1 MRSKVVQQ
9 LLRAL
14 IALVGAGVGAGLT
27 AMVHQL
33 LAQANLSYHVP
44 VKTLVI
50 VYISMCALGGLIG
63 FLLSN
68 RLLRWFVDW
77 GNRLEQRME
86 RMPIGQMFS
95 SVTGLICG
103 LIIAALLSQILNFVG
118 ASLFTTAISAI
129 LYVIFGA
136 IGLSIGFKRARDIV
150 DMQDKFYGFRERR
163 ALRKS
168 ARQARESAEEEGDGE
183 DAFGQAQAKILD
195 TSVIID
201 GRIFA
206 VARTGFLEG
215 EMVVPQFVLDE
226 LRRVADSA
234 DARRRSRGRRGLDL
248 LQKARQ
254 EPGMRLRVDPTDWQ
268 DTEETDVKLL
278 RLARETG
285 GRVVTNDFNLNKVA
299 AVSGMKVLN
308 LNDLAGAL
316 KPAVLAG
323 EEMETTITK
332 EGKEP
337 GQGVGYM
344 EDGTMIVVEGGRR
357 HVGETVQVVVTTVI
371 QTSAGRMIFSRLKEE
386 KEN

>member
-1 MRSKVVQQ
+1 MKSKLVQR

-14 IALVGAGVGAGLT
+14 IALLGAGVGAGLT
-27 AMVHQL
+27 AMAQQM
-33 LAQANLSYHVP
+33 LAQANPEYHVP
-44 VKTLVI
+44 VQALVI
-50 VYISMCALGGLIG
+50 VYISVCALGALIG

-68 RLLRWFVDW
+68 RIIRSCVDW
-77 GNRLEQRME
+77 GLRLEQRME
-86 RMPIGQMFS
+86 GMPIGQMFS

-150 DMQDKFYGFRERR
+150 DMQEKLYGFRERR

-168 ARQARESAEEEGDGE
+168 ARQARESAEEDSEGE
-183 DAFGQAQAKILD
+183 PAQAKILD

-201 GRIFA
+201 GRIFE

-215 EMVVPQFVLDE
+215 ELVVPQFVLDE

-234 DARRRSRGRRGLDL
+234 DAQRRNRGRRGLDL
-248 LQKARQ
+248 LQKVRQ
-254 EPGMRLRVDPTDWQ
+254 EPGLHLRIDPTDWQ
-268 DTEETDVKLL
+268 DTQETDVKLL

-299 AVSGMKVLN
+299 SVSGMKVLN
-308 LNDLAGAL
+308 LNDLAAAL

-323 EEMETTITK
+323 EEMETTISK

-357 HVGETVQVVVTTVI
+357 HVGETVHVVVTTVI

-386 KEN
+386 REG

>member
-136 IGLSIGFKRARDIV
+136 LGLSIGFKRARDIV

>member
-27 AMVHQL
+27 AMAQQL

>member
-1 MRSKVVQQ
+1 MKSKLVQRV
-9 LLRAL
+9 LRAL
-14 IALVGAGVGAGLT
+14 IALLGASVGAGLT
-27 AMVHQL
+27 AMAQQM
-33 LAQANLSYHVP
+33 LAQANPEYHVP
-44 VKTLVI
+44 VQALVI
-50 VYISMCALGGLIG
+50 VYISVCALGALIG

-68 RLLRWFVDW
+68 RIIRSCVDW
-77 GNRLEQRME
+77 GLRLEQRME
-86 RMPIGQMFS
+86 GMPIGQMFS

-150 DMQDKFYGFRERR
+150 DMQEKLYGFRERR

-168 ARQARESAEEEGDGE
+168 ARQARESAEEDSEGE
-183 DAFGQAQAKILD
+183 PAQAKILD
-195 TSVIID
+195 TPAD
-201 GRIFA
+201 PGYR
-206 VARTGFLEG
+206 REWKRLGFLEG
-215 EMVVPQFVLDE
+215 ELVVPQFVLDE

-234 DARRRSRGRRGLDL
+234 DAQRRNRGRRGLDL
-248 LQKARQ
+248 LQKVRQ
-254 EPGMRLRVDPTDWQ
+254 ERGLHLRIDSTDWQ
-268 DTEETDVKLL
+268 DTQETDVKLL

-299 AVSGMKVLN
+299 SVSGMKVLN
-308 LNDLAGAL
+308 LNDLAAAL

-323 EEMETTITK
+323 EEMETTISK

-357 HVGETVQVVVTTVI
+357 HVGETVHVVVTTVI

-386 KEN
+386 REG

>member
-27 AMVHQL
+27 AMVQQL

-183 DAFGQAQAKILD
+183 DAFGQAKILD

-226 LRRVADSA
+226 LRRVADST

-316 KPAVLAG
+316 RPAVLAG

-357 HVGETVQVVVTTVI
+357 HVGETVHVVVTTVI

-386 KEN
+386 KES

>member
-27 AMVHQL
+27 AMVQQL

-136 IGLSIGFKRARDIV
+136 LGLSIGFKRARDIV

>member
-27 AMVHQL
+27 AMAQQL

-136 IGLSIGFKRARDIV
+136 LGLSIGFKRARDIV

>member
-1 MRSKVVQQ
+1 MRSKVVQR
-9 LLRAL
+9 LLRGL
-14 IALVGAGVGAGLT
+14 IALLGAGIGAGVT
-27 AMVHQL
+27 ATVQQL
-33 LAQANLSYHVP
+33 LSQTNLAYHMP
-44 VKTLVI
+44 VKTLVV
-50 VYISMCALGGLIG
+50 VYISICAVGALVG

-68 RLLRWFVDW
+68 RIIRRCVDW

-86 RMPIGQMFS
+86 GMPIGQMFS
-95 SVTGLICG
+95 AVIGLICG

-136 IGLSIGFKRARDIV
+136 IGLSIGLKRARDIV
-150 DMQDKFYGFRERR
+150 DMQERYYGFRERR

-168 ARQARESAEEEGDGE
+168 ARQARESAEEDGE
-183 DAFGQAQAKILD
+183 SDPASRAQAKILD

-201 GRIFA
+201 GRVFT

-226 LRRVADSA
+226 LRRLADSA
-234 DARRRSRGRRGLDL
+234 DPLRRSRGRRGLDL

-254 EPGMRLRVDPTDWQ
+254 DPDLRFRVDSTDWQ

-323 EEMETTITK
+323 EELEVAIAK
-332 EGKEP
+332 EGKEA
-337 GQGVGYM
+337 GQGVGYL

-357 HVGETVQVVVTTVI
+357 HVGETVAAVVTTVI
-371 QTSAGRMIFSRLKEE
+371 QTSAGRMIFSRIKEE
-386 KEN
+386 PEA

>member
-1 MRSKVVQQ
+1 MKSKLVQRV
-9 LLRAL
+9 LRAL
-14 IALVGAGVGAGLT
+14 IALLGAGVGAGVT
-27 AMVHQL
+27 AMAQQL
-33 LAQANLSYHVP
+33 LAQANDAYEVP
-44 VKTLVI
+44 VETLVI
-50 VYISMCALGGLIG
+50 LYISVCALGALIG

-68 RLLRWFVDW
+68 RIIRTCVDW
-77 GNRLEQRME
+77 GSRLEQRLE

-95 SVTGLICG
+95 SVMGLICG

-136 IGLSIGFKRARDIV
+136 IGLSIGLKRARDIV
-150 DMQDKFYGFRERR
+150 DMQERYEGFRERR
-163 ALRKS
+163 AQRKS
-168 ARQARESAEEEGDGE
+168 ARQARENAEDGE
-183 DAFGQAQAKILD
+183 TGADAAQPKILD

-234 DARRRSRGRRGLDL
+234 DSLRRNRGRRGLDL
-248 LQKARQ
+248 LQKIRQ
-254 EPGMRLRVDPTDWQ
+254 EPGIRLRIDPTDWQ

-308 LNDLAGAL
+308 LNELAGAL

-323 EEMETTITK
+323 EELTVSIAK

-337 GQGVGYM
+337 GQGVGYL

-357 HVGETVQVVVTTVI
+357 HVGETVQTVVTTVI
-371 QTSAGRMIFSRLKEE
+371 QTSAGRMIFSRLKTEQE
-386 KEN
+386 S

>member
-27 AMVHQL
+27 AMVQQL

-386 KEN
+386 KES

>member
-1 MRSKVVQQ
+1 MR
-9 LLRAL
+9 
-14 IALVGAGVGAGLT
+14 AGR
-27 AMVHQL
+27 
-33 LAQANLSYHVP
+33 
-44 VKTLVI
+44 
-50 VYISMCALGGLIG
+50 LIG

-201 GRIFA
+201 GAFLRWRARLSGRGNGGAA
-206 VARTGFLEG
+206 VRAGTSW
-215 EMVVPQFVLDE
+215 
-226 LRRVADSA
+226 RRVADSA
-234 DARRRSRGRRGLDL
+234 DAQRRSRGAGGLTCCKRR
-248 LQKARQ
+248 ARS
-254 EPGMRLRVDPTDWQ
+254 RVCACGWTP
-268 DTEETDVKLL
+268 
-278 RLARETG
+278 RTG
-285 GRVVTNDFNLNKVA
+285 RI
-299 AVSGMKVLN
+299 
-308 LNDLAGAL
+308 
-316 KPAVLAG
+316 P
-323 EEMETTITK
+323 
-332 EGKEP
+332 
-337 GQGVGYM
+337 
-344 EDGTMIVVEGGRR
+344 RR
-357 HVGETVQVVVTTVI
+357 RT
-371 QTSAGRMIFSRLKEE
+371 
-386 KEN
+386 

>member
-27 AMVHQL
+27 AMVQQL

>member
-27 AMVHQL
+27 AMVQQL

-168 ARQARESAEEEGDGE
+168 ARQARESAEEEGVGE
-183 DAFGQAQAKILD
+183 DAFGQAQAKNLD

-206 VARTGFLEG
+206 VARTGFLEW

>member
-27 AMVHQL
+27 AMVQQL
-33 LAQANLSYHVP
+33 LAQANLSNHVP

>member
-14 IALVGAGVGAGLT
+14 IALLGAGVGAGLT
-27 AMVHQL
+27 ATVQQL
-33 LAQANLSYHVP
+33 LAQTNLSYHMP

-50 VYISMCALGGLIG
+50 VYISVCALGGLIG

-68 RLLRWFVDW
+68 RMLRWFVDW

-136 IGLSIGFKRARDIV
+136 LGLSIGFKRARDIV
-150 DMQDKFYGFRERR
+150 DMQDRLYGFRERR

-168 ARQARESAEEEGDGE
+168 ARQARESAEEDGDGE
-183 DAFGQAQAKILD
+183 DAAGQAQAKILD

-234 DARRRSRGRRGLDL
+234 DAQRRSRGRRGLDL

-323 EEMETTITK
+323 EELETTITK

-386 KEN
+386 KES

>member
-27 AMVHQL
+27 AMVQQL

-357 HVGETVQVVVTTVI
+357 HLGETVQVVVTTVI

>member
-27 AMVHQL
+27 AMVQQL

-77 GNRLEQRME
+77 GNWLEQRME

-234 DARRRSRGRRGLDL
+234 DARRRSSCSCR
-248 LQKARQ
+248 
-254 EPGMRLRVDPTDWQ
+254 
-268 DTEETDVKLL
+268 
-278 RLARETG
+278 
-285 GRVVTNDFNLNKVA
+285 A
-299 AVSGMKVLN
+299 AK
-308 LNDLAGAL
+308 
-316 KPAVLAG
+316 
-323 EEMETTITK
+323 
-332 EGKEP
+332 
-337 GQGVGYM
+337 
-344 EDGTMIVVEGGRR
+344 
-357 HVGETVQVVVTTVI
+357 
-371 QTSAGRMIFSRLKEE
+371 
-386 KEN
+386 